1 MAKDELTGN
10 LPTEK
15 LISYFNTLNKKT
27 SINSL
32 NFESCYNHAL
42 RLFNDF
48 K

>member
-15 LISYFNTLNKKT
+15 LISYFNSVNQKIN
-27 SINSL
+27 INSF
-32 NFESCYNHAL
+32 NFESCYNYTKS
-42 RLFNDF
+42 LFESY

>member
-15 LISYFNTLNKKT
+15 LISYFNSVDQKIN
-27 SINSL
+27 INSL
-32 NFESCYNHAL
+32 NFESCYNHAKS
-42 RLFNDF
+42 LFESY